1 MDCIKSIVNTDKC
14 LRYESPHFFR
24 YIDNGSVVNENKEYV
39 EPMNCFT
46 KYNSTNK
53 IAIYHYYT
61 KSIYEFMDRCAK
73 GKVCSG
79 GWKSDIGVFKGGIN
93 VFSTNRL
100 EKIQICLNM

>member
-1 MDCIKSIVNTDKC
+1 MT
-14 LRYESPHFFR
+14 
-24 YIDNGSVVNENKEYV
+24 
-39 EPMNCFT
+39 CFS
-46 KYNSTNK
+46 KYNSTNF

-73 GKVCSG
+73 GKACSG

-100 EKIQICLNM
+100 EKNTNMFKYVKVLNKESN

>member
-1 MDCIKSIVNTDKC
+1 MIVLLYIYSKCVVAFTRVSKSM
-14 LRYESPHFFR
+14 S
-24 YIDNGSVVNENKEYV
+24 KELSNLILYM
-39 EPMNCFT
+39 EPMNYFT